1 MRLQLLQ
8 CVVCISL
15 GYLLMMKIFI
25 HGCSNSYN
33 KKNNCL
39 TTTRRALL
47 FFVLSLSLSNVQAIT
62 LSEAENIALLA
73 DPLVERFEATA
84 RSFEEESVAANTLP
98 DPKLRVGAINVPVDS
113 FDFRQEQMT
122 QMKVGIQQSFPAGDT
137 LELQQ
142 QRSQSLSRASLSMAD
157 DTRLQVLRDVREA
170 FFNLYYELAAHQ
182 IINETRKLF
191 SDLVTIT
198 ESIYAAGRVSQQ
210 DVVLANLE
218 LSRLDDRTTKIQ
230 ANEEGYRATL
240 AQWIGEIAWGDIH
253 KAFPSL
259 PDLPA
264 TVDLN
269 QVIPRH
275 PMILSESAKIEASKR
290 ATDVARQDY
299 KPGWSATLDYGF
311 RSGSNPDGSS
321 RPDFATA
328 LVSLDIPLFTDDRQD
343 RTVASNEQKTAAA
356 RHSKDDKLRILK
368 RFYEKNEA
376 LWLRLGERELIYKNN
391 LLKSARNNSV
401 TALTAYQ
408 SGVSEFNT
416 LMRAEITELDVR
428 LEDLRVRVDR
438 VIAQSKLLYI
448 TGDAQ

>member
-1 MRLQLLQ
+1 
-8 CVVCISL
+8 
-15 GYLLMMKIFI
+15 MMKMFV
-25 HGCSNSYN
+25 HGCCNSSHN
-33 KKNNCL
+33 KNNWL
-39 TTTRRALL
+39 KTTRRTFL
-47 FFVLSLSLSNVQAIT
+47 FFTLSLSLSNVQALS
-62 LSEAENIALLA
+62 LSEAENIALRA

-113 FDFRQEQMT
+113 FDFSQEQMT
-122 QMKVGIQQSFPAGDT
+122 QMKLGIQQNFPAGDT

-142 QRSQSLSRASLSMAD
+142 KRSQSLSRASLSMAD
-157 DTRLQVLRDVREA
+157 DARLIILKDVRET

-182 IINETRKLF
+182 IINETRLLF

-240 AQWIGEIAWGDIH
+240 AQWVGEIAWGDIN
-253 KAFPSL
+253 KEFPLL

-264 TVDLN
+264 SVDLN
-269 QVIPRH
+269 QVIPQH

-311 RSGSNPDGSS
+311 RSGSNPDGSR

-328 LVSLDIPLFTDDRQD
+328 LVSLDIPLFTGDRQD
-343 RTVASNEQKTAAA
+343 KTVASNEEKTAAA

-368 RFYEKNEA
+368 RFYKKNES
-376 LWLRLGERELIYKNN
+376 LWLRLGERELIHKNN
-391 LLKSARNNSV
+391 LLKSARNNSI

-438 VIAQSKLLYI
+438 AIAQSKLLYI
-448 TGDAQ
+448 TGDTNNESK